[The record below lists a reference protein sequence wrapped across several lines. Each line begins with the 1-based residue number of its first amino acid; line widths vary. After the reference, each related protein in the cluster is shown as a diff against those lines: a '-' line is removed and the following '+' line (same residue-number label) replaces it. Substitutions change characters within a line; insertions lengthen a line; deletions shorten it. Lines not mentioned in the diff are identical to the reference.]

1 MSRLVK
7 RLPELHVRYKAFI
20 CTGEKADA
28 RTESTFS
35 KIQERES
42 WAASVLQKIM
52 RGHLDRC
59 YVRALSWLNDPENL
73 SKLYVYF
80 DVNRDGNLSRG
91 EIGNM
96 VYQLLS
102 QRFDPYKSHSNML
115 EGTFD
120 VDRLI
125 KWWNTAKWGITT
137 IVQKVRFVNVIRN
150 LVKFSH
156 ATEHA
161 AASLKR
167 IAKVK

>member
-1 MSRLVK
+1 MLVPDTQRLVQTRALSARVKKKKHTIHMSTQKVSRLVK
-7 RLPELHVRYKAFI
+7 RLPELHVRYKAFL

-28 RTESTFS
+28 RTENTFS

-115 EGTFD
+115 EGTFFLD
-120 VDRLI
+120 
-125 KWWNTAKWGITT
+125 TH
-137 IVQKVRFVNVIRN
+137 F
-150 LVKFSH
+150 FS
-156 ATEHA
+156 
-161 AASLKR
+161 
-167 IAKVK
+167 